1 MINEKNRIKK
11 HFDLKASSYES
22 SAVLQNEVCQR
33 MLQRLD
39 YVALQPQVVLDAG
52 AGTGRSV
59 RALMKRYKST
69 QLVAM
74 DLSPAMLMQTRQK
87 SGWWRKPDLVC
98 ADAECLPLAD
108 ASVDLVFSNLM
119 LQWCLY
125 EQVFAEFWRVL
136 KPGGLLM
143 FSSFGPDTLKELRS
157 SWAALDDDVHVNQFV
172 DMHDLGDA
180 LLAAGMAEPVMDVD
194 MFTLTYPD
202 AKSVMQDLKKIGANT
217 TVNKNNRGLLTPAKL
232 QKVIDAYE
240 SYRVNELLPATFE
253 VVYGHAW
260 KSEKN
265 FSRKKTSEF
274 QIPISDIGKSRNL

>member
-1 MINEKNRIKK
+1 MINEKNRIQK

-22 SAVLQNEVCQR
+22 SAVLQHEVCER

-39 YVALQPQVVLDAG
+39 YVALQPQVILDAG
-52 AGTGRSV
+52 AGTGKSV
-59 RALMKRYKST
+59 RALMKRYKSA

-87 SGWWRKPDLVC
+87 SGWWRKPGLVC
-98 ADAECLPLAD
+98 ADAEYLPLAD

-119 LQWCLY
+119 LQWCQH

-143 FSSFGPDTLKELRS
+143 FSTFGPDTLKELRS
-157 SWAALDDDVHVNQFV
+157 SWAALDDDVHVNHFV

-194 MFTLTYPD
+194 MFTLTYKD
-202 AKSVMQDLKKIGANT
+202 AKTVMTDLKQIGANT
-217 TVNKNNRGLLTPAKL
+217 TVNKNNRGLLTPAKF

-240 SYRVNELLPATFE
+240 SHRVNDVLPASFE
-253 VVYGHAW
+253 VVYGNAW

-265 FSRKKTSEF
+265 ISRKNASEF
-274 QIPISDIGKSRNL
+274 QISISDIGKIKNL